1 MCLCNGIL
9 FSHKNEILPFATTQ
23 MDAEG
28 IRLSEISQK
37 SKYCKISLNMKSQND
52 TDIKNKLVVI
62 SGERKVR
69 RGKKEVGIK
78 RSLNKK
84 APRMYCTTQGI

>member
-1 MCLCNGIL
+1 
-9 FSHKNEILPFATTQ
+9 

-69 RGKKEVGIK
+69 VGTVGVGDEEVQLLGV
-78 RSLNKK
+78 N
-84 APRMYCTTQGI
+84 